1 MKKILLATTTL
12 ILAYSLWS
20 CSSSTKEDEKTT
32 PKTLCDS
39 VTYAGMVKPLMTK
52 SCNQSGCHSSG
63 AGGVDLRTYNTA
75 RDATEN
81 GKLLLCI
88 KHEPGVT
95 AMPKSAAK
103 LSDRE
108 IAIMDC
114 WKSKG
119 FPQ

>member
-1 MKKILLATTTL
+1 MKKILLATTILTL
-12 ILAYSLWS
+12 TYSLWS
-20 CSSSTKEDEKTT
+20 CSSSSKEDEKTT

-39 VTYAGMVKPLMTK
+39 VTYAAMVKPLLSK
-52 SCNQSGCHSSG
+52 SCNQTGCHSSG

-75 RDATEN
+75 REATEN
-81 GKLLLCI
+81 GKLISCI
-88 KHEPGVT
+88 KHEASVP
-95 AMPKSAAK
+95 AMPQGAAK

-108 IAIMDC
+108 ISIMEC